1 MALKLGI
8 LVSGRGTNMASII
21 EAVQTKQIPQ
31 TEVAVV
37 ITSNPGALAL
47 EIARSF
53 SIPIAVVDSL
63 SYKNRRRE
71 FDIEL
76 AKELAKHGV
85 TPKEGLVVLAGFMRI
100 LGADLVKQYAGRI
113 MNIHPSL
120 LPSFPGLHAQ
130 KQALE
135 YGAKVSGCTVHFVE
149 EGVDTGPIII
159 QSAVTIRENEM
170 EETLAARIL
179 EQEHRIYPEAIQ
191 YFAEGRILIEGH
203 QVSIRE

>member
-1 MALKLGI
+1 MG
-8 LVSGRGTNMASII
+8 SII
-21 EAVQTKQIPQ
+21 EAVQLGQIPQ
-31 TEVAVV
+31 TEIAVV
-37 ITSNPGALAL
+37 IASNPGAPAI

-53 SIPIAVVDSL
+53 SVPVAVVDSL

-71 FDIEL
+71 YDIEL
-76 AKELAKHGV
+76 AKELVKHGV
-85 TPKEGLVVLAGFMRI
+85 TPQEGLVVLAGFMRI
-100 LGADLVKQYAGRI
+100 LGAELVKQYAGRI

-120 LPSFPGLHAQ
+120 LPSFPGLNAQ

-159 QSAVTIRENEM
+159 QSAVTIIENEM

-179 EQEHRIYPEAIQ
+179 EHEHRIYPEAIR
-191 YFAEGRILIEGH
+191 YFAEGRMLIDGH
-203 QVSIRE
+203 RVSIRE